1 MPSQLRIR
9 TLVVFGLVALLG
21 CRTAPDAPSPSATD
35 DAERVE
41 QALASDSILTA
52 GVVALD
58 QVYNTELV
66 APYDVFE
73 HTYYRD
79 STRFIAPFLVSPDG
93 APVTTFEGVEIAPHY
108 SFETA
113 PPIDV
118 LVVPSTS
125 RSRGADLKN
134 ERFLR
139 WLEATARK
147 AEYVISI
154 CYGAFPLVATGLL
167 DGRQVTTFPA
177 AQDELAER
185 FPAVTVRRDVRYVV
199 DGKFITSV
207 GGARSYEPALH
218 LVDRLYG
225 PETARSIA
233 GGLVLPWTPDEIPH
247 AVVRRE

>member
-1 MPSQLRIR
+1 MNAVLPSARL
-9 TLVVFGLVALLG
+9 LLLLG
-21 CRTAPDAPSPSATD
+21 ILGLGACRAAPDEPTTD
-35 DAERVE
+35 PGPEAKRVD
-41 QALASDSILTA
+41 QARASDSVLTA
-52 GVVALD
+52 GFVALD

-79 STRFIAPFLVSPDG
+79 STRFIAPFVVSPDG
-93 APVTTFEGVEIAPHY
+93 APVTTFEGLQVRAHY

-118 LVVPSTS
+118 LVVPSTAHS
-125 RSRGADLKN
+125 RDSDLEN

-139 WLEATARK
+139 WLEQAARE
-147 AEYVISI
+147 AEYVITV

-167 DGRQVTTFPA
+167 DGRAVTTFPG
-177 AQDELAER
+177 AQDQLAKR

-199 DGKFITSV
+199 DGTYVTSV

-218 LVDRLYG
+218 LVEQLYG
-225 PETARSIA
+225 AETARSIA
-233 GGLVLPWTPDEIPH
+233 DGLVLPWDTNDIPH
-247 AVVRRE
+247 AVVQ